1 MPDRMVIGDFFPEI
15 KYNPEAV
22 RKASCK
28 QPIKTIFRNVRNER
42 SKSDYNQPAHQQIDD
57 SGDNAKSMNEKQ
69 FEDNS
74 GNGKPPNYSKNSPT
88 PRAPYHDQQK
98 RGVCT
103 CNQKVNGRVV
113 KNFQVVLGTF

>member
-74 GNGKPPNYSKNSPT
+74 GNGKPQNNAKRSPT
-88 PRAPYHDQQK
+88 QLARIQNHKK
-98 RGVCT
+98 RG
-103 CNQKVNGRVV
+103 
-113 KNFQVVLGTF
+113 